1 MYNLAFLQ
9 NLSSWELILIFMVVL
24 LFFGAKRLPGLAKSL
39 GKSLREFKNATS
51 GIENDLRNAMEA
63 DDEATSSSLKP
74 MAAKGSVSHT
84 STGAQEKTKNDRLKD
99 SES

>member
-1 MYNLAFLQ
+1 MYSLAFLQ

-24 LFFGAKRLPGLAKSL
+24 LFFGAKRLPSLAKSL

-51 GIENDLRNAMEA
+51 GIENDLRNAMET
-63 DDEATSSSLKP
+63 DDEADSSSLKP

-84 STGAQEKTKNDRLKD
+84 SSSAQEDTLRTPPSKD
-99 SES
+99 S

>member
-1 MYNLAFLQ
+1 MNTLAFLQ

-63 DDEATSSSLKP
+63 DEEAGSPSVKP
-74 MAAKGSVSHT
+74 VAAKGSVSHASD
-84 STGAQEKTKNDRLKD
+84 STAKDVDQAPKKD
-99 SES
+99 S

>member
-1 MYNLAFLQ
+1 MYSLAFLQ

-24 LFFGAKRLPGLAKSL
+24 LFFGAKRLPSLAKSL

-63 DDEATSSSLKP
+63 DDKAASSSLKP

-84 STGAQEKTKNDRLKD
+84 SSSAQEETKNNPAKD
-99 SES
+99 S